1 MKTLFLIAALAGA
14 VYLIMQTP
22 AGQNWLEESPNE
34 PNVAMQQEIKKLQ
47 QTSSQVAKSLENKVT
62 ELVNS
67 LDQQQQTHINQL
79 ENRIAEL
86 ENELIMARITESQT
100 PETFQQPIAAPS
112 GQQDNTNNLTQP
124 FVVSEF
130 EQASFT
136 QPAAEQIS
144 AKTLQ
149 HRRQA
154 KLQDIAEKMQLSSL
168 QALVD

>member
-14 VYLIMQTP
+14 VYLVMQTP
-22 AGQNWLEESPNE
+22 AGKNWLEESQNDPE
-34 PNVAMQQEIKKLQ
+34 LTMQQEIKKLK

-62 ELVNS
+62 ELVNT
-67 LDQQQQTHINQL
+67 LNQPQQTQINQL

-86 ENELIMARITESQT
+86 ENELIMTRVAENKPSQT
-100 PETFQQPIAAPS
+100 FRQDATLEEPTQQNVVVTDL
-112 GQQDNTNNLTQP
+112 QEVYTQSDS
-124 FVVSEF
+124 V
-130 EQASFT
+130 AD
-136 QPAAEQIS
+136 S